1 MPLHI
6 MNQELYA
13 DRTVQDW
20 HRRTLPRDHDAIDVD
35 LVGVCHRSYCRDPLY
50 WIESTTRWD
59 KTATILRRFAEKTDA
74 YGIVV
79 VHDTETI
86 TGFRVVFD
94 PTGTKWPEDSS
105 ERGSDVLEQ
114 FVTAIREVHDLRVHG
129 G

>member
-35 LVGVCHRSYCRDPLY
+35 LVGVCHRAWCRDPLY

-59 KTATILRRFAEKTDA
+59 KPATILRRMAEKTDA

-94 PTGTKWPEDSS
+94 PTGTKPAEIASQDV
-105 ERGSDVLEQ
+105 SDVLEQ
-114 FVTAIREVHDLRVHG
+114 FVTALREIHELTVHRG
-129 G
+129 